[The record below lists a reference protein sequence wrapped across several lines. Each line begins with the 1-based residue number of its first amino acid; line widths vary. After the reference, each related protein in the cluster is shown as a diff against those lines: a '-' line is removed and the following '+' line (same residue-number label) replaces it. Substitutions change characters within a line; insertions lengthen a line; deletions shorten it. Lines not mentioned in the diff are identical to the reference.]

1 MFSGGQKETLGK
13 NRLEKNLVTHT
24 VFSQELKKL
33 FKLSKKGIWT
43 KSYRFVLTSLLFT
56 FIFGL
61 VFGYHIRER
70 SSARSFRDC
79 NWTTGAARECYEC
92 SSPPLSVCVWPSV
105 TPLFSGLAHYSC
117 LIFRMK
123 LEFSKH

>member
-13 NRLEKNLVTHT
+13 NMLEKNLVTHT

-56 FIFGL
+56 FIFGCFW
-61 VFGYHIRER
+61 V
-70 SSARSFRDC
+70 S
-79 NWTTGAARECYEC
+79 
-92 SSPPLSVCVWPSV
+92 
-105 TPLFSGLAHYSC
+105 YSWEEQC
-117 LIFRMK
+117 T
-123 LEFSKH
+123 

>member
-56 FIFGL
+56 FIFGCFW
-61 VFGYHIRER
+61 V
-70 SSARSFRDC
+70 S
-79 NWTTGAARECYEC
+79 
-92 SSPPLSVCVWPSV
+92 
-105 TPLFSGLAHYSC
+105 YSWEEQC
-117 LIFRMK
+117 T
-123 LEFSKH
+123 